1 MVMAISSLPSSVRV
15 MESTAHIRR
24 VSTNVNEKSG
34 KTDERKHTSVVDTV
48 ATVTSNYII
57 AHNPQR
63 MGEVNTFSA
72 GNLEEMLNL
81 CAIYFQFAELY
92 ESPNIE
98 MVMIKYE

>member
-1 MVMAISSLPSSVRV
+1 MSA
-15 MESTAHIRR
+15 
-24 VSTNVNEKSG
+24 
-34 KTDERKHTSVVDTV
+34 VDTV

-72 GNLEEMLNL
+72 GNLEEMLDL